1 LEEILPGIQELQ
13 EMCADMPG
21 TIGPACATGD
31 YTDVLMLEES
41 NLDSLLDKIDAILS
55 TNESTYQ
62 KLNSIM
68 DKCGNLCDFSVARQ
82 LNDDAYEQQ
91 NRLKDLKDLI
101 IRYAFLIKQI
111 DSELSIRYQGMIARI
126 SDYTVSPRNEGA
138 SKSAIDLIRNS
149 LLMKGW
155 NGTIADTVIDELVQT
170 NPDAI
175 SKLGSFGRGTPYSKY
190 KEDLEYLLSECD
202 RLRKHVNFSRIF
214 ATIPDVN
221 KKNADITSVN
231 APDAADTS
239 MTGSTT
245 ESTTER

>member
-1 LEEILPGIQELQ
+1 MIKICYSKFKKAIEEYDSIIRIMTANQEEQCAYIAESRECWSGDAGDAYRTAHTEFLIHGTYRKYLETIKELRVLLEEILPGIQELQ

-126 SDYTVSPRNEGA
+126 SG
-138 SKSAIDLIRNS
+138 
-149 LLMKGW
+149 
-155 NGTIADTVIDELVQT
+155 
-170 NPDAI
+170 
-175 SKLGSFGRGTPYSKY
+175 
-190 KEDLEYLLSECD
+190 
-202 RLRKHVNFSRIF
+202 
-214 ATIPDVN
+214 IP
-221 KKNADITSVN
+221 
-231 APDAADTS
+231 
-239 MTGSTT
+239 
-245 ESTTER
+245 